1 MIVEEGE
8 REDDDFLSLGFRS
21 IKVGQY
27 DEGREAEGDIDD
39 KDRDGCGG
47 DAVSVLPF
55 LPSLP
60 VLPVLPPHNQF
71 DMLHDR
77 RGTW

>member
-1 MIVEEGE
+1 MIFCPWVSDRWKLDNMMKEERG
-8 REDDDFLSLGFRS
+8 
-21 IKVGQY
+21 
-27 DEGREAEGDIDD
+27 GRTSTTKTEMAA
-39 KDRDGCGG
+39 
-47 DAVSVLPF
+47 AVTQFSVLPF